1 MATTAAS
8 ASARVR
14 REPEGDPR
22 LTRALALA
30 AVVAIAAGAFEPF
43 YLRIFTIDRARFATV
58 LTELPYRKLP
68 GVREFLL
75 EVRERTKEGDAIAIA
90 APLHRAPRWE
100 GGYDYLY
107 ARALYL
113 LAGRRV
119 VPVI

>member
-1 MATTAAS
+1 MCS
-8 ASARVR
+8 S
-14 REPEGDPR
+14 D
-22 LTRALALA
+22 L
-30 AVVAIAAGAFEPF
+30 
-43 YLRIFTIDRARFATV
+43 
-58 LTELPYRKLP
+58 

-75 EVRERTKEGDAIAIA
+75 EVRERTKEGDAVAIA

-119 VPVI
+119 VPLIDPGDRPLPGNLQLADYIAAYRSEPALPGFIVVWRGRDGELLRKAR

>member
-1 MATTAAS
+1 
-8 ASARVR
+8 
-14 REPEGDPR
+14 
-22 LTRALALA
+22 
-30 AVVAIAAGAFEPF
+30 
-43 YLRIFTIDRARFATV
+43 V

-68 GVREFLL
+68 GSRQFLL
-75 EVRERTKEGDAIAIA
+75 DVRAHTRDGDAIAIA

-119 VPVI
+119 VPLIDPGDRPHPENLAAATYIAAYRSQPSIPGFAVVWRGRDGVLLRRTP